1 MITIHTN
8 PTINRPQLARLFADG
23 FIDDPVWTAIMP
35 TRRLRRHLIQ
45 AEINAGLRHVGTG
58 RALDVAYLDDRIA
71 GALLLTPPETGA
83 GHQPSLME
91 RAAAGVEKLVP
102 ALRRGIKH
110 QEAVDQYQPEE
121 PHWYLTD
128 IVVSPDMQGRGVG
141 SALLEHRLGLV
152 GDDPIFLEAT
162 TAGSARLYQRHG
174 FHPLATV
181 SVLPRTESVV
191 MLRKS

>member
-71 GALLLTPPETGA
+71 GALLLTPPEDGVEPPP
-83 GHQPSLME
+83 GIIE
-91 RAAAGVEKLVP
+91 RAMASVEQFVP

-110 QEAVDQYQPEE
+110 QEAIDQYQPEE

-141 SALLEHRLGLV
+141 SALLEHRLELS

-162 TAGSARLYQRHG
+162 TAGSARVYQRHG
-174 FHPLATV
+174 FHPPAHA
-181 SVLPRTESVV
+181 SALPRTESVV